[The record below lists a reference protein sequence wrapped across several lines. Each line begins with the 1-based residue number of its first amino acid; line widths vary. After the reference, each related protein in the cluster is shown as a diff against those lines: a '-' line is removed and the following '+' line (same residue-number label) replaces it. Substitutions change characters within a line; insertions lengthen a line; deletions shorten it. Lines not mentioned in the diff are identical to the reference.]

1 MTSSK
6 IMNEISEEIE
16 MNDAPALRER
26 DVSDPYSADYI
37 APEDDSD
44 VFPEAN
50 TEAAEDLSM
59 LENIWLEAVQVE
71 AFRFEE
77 AVRLEDEF
85 LEKKDARK
93 RPMKPNFLPLNRQNQ
108 APDLRYQ

>member
-37 APEDDSD
+37 APEDDSY

-85 LEKKDARK
+85 LEKKRREKEAYEAK
-93 RPMKPNFLPLNRQNQ
+93 LFAIKSTEPSP
-108 APDLRYQ
+108 